1 MDKLQF
7 KISAA
12 LKNLIGKE
20 LITDEYVAIFEL
32 VKNSFD
38 AYASKVEIIFE
49 NLYDKVN
56 ESRIVI
62 KDNGKGMNFHDLE
75 NKWLFVA
82 YSAKVDGTED
92 IIEEDE
98 SDYRNKINVNRTF
111 AGAKGIGR
119 FSCDRLGTNLNLIT
133 IKDEPKTKI
142 ENLFINWEKFEED
155 QEELFVNI
163 DVTHNIL
170 QSISYK
176 DFNQGTILE
185 ITGLRDNWNRVNL
198 LRLKYSLEKL
208 INPNQENDARNFKI
222 EIIAKEELQAD
233 KDKKSERDQVNG
245 PVNNFLFE
253 TLNLKTTQIKTE
265 IINNGELI
273 TTTLSDRGK
282 DIYTLTEKNPY
293 NLHSNINV
301 HLFILNQAAKI
312 NFRIMMG
319 VSPVEYGSIFLYK
332 NGFRIYPFGEE
343 GEDRLGIDRRKQQ
356 GYARYLGTRE
366 LLGRIEINDKNNV
379 DDFKETTS
387 RDGGLL
393 RNDKYDNLVDFFFEK
408 ALKRLEKYVV
418 DLIKWGEP
426 LKILEGKSI
435 KPEDIKKEIIL
446 MIGNIARNEDVIEI
460 NYDKSFLNVIASREE
475 ESLPKNLK
483 NLEVLADKTDNP
495 EIQKKARKLLKQ
507 FQEHN
512 QALKETQRELKV
524 VSLLKKDQEEEL
536 KNVQSQNLF
545 LKSIS
550 TRDFDQVVSFLHQIG
565 IYSNTI
571 DIYLNRIRK
580 KLKNNEKINNNEL
593 SEFIDKI
600 NFENRK
606 IISFSKFATKAG
618 YKYEEQIV
626 EEDLVSF
633 FSQYIGQVK
642 DKYDFN
648 IFLDNN
654 GSVAFIK
661 QFRPIEM
668 ILVIDTFLS
677 NSQKQRPTF
686 VKFIFNK
693 EGEDLLII
701 ITDDGKGLNRSIRNP
716 NDIFEKGFTT
726 TPGSGVGLFFAQQII
741 RKLKGVISVNT
752 EIEKGIEF
760 NVRVKK

>member
-38 AYASKVEIIFE
+38 AYATQVEIIFE
-49 NLYDKVN
+49 NLYNKKG
-56 ESRIVI
+56 SKIII

-92 IIEEDE
+92 INDNDE
-98 SDYRNKINVNRTF
+98 TDYRNKINVTRTF

-133 IKDEPKTKI
+133 IKDESQAKI
-142 ENLFINWEKFEED
+142 ENLFVNWEEFEED

-163 DVTHNIL
+163 NVTHNVL
-170 QSISYK
+170 ESVSYK
-176 DFNQGTILE
+176 DIEHGTILE
-185 ITGLRDNWNRVNL
+185 ITKLRDNWDREKL
-198 LRLKYSLEKL
+198 LKLKTSLEKL
-208 INPNQENDARNFKI
+208 INPNQENDARNFSI
-222 EIIAKEELQAD
+222 ELIAKEEIQTD
-233 KDKKSERDQVNG
+233 RDKKSQRDKVNG
-245 PVNNFLFE
+245 PVKNFLFE
-253 TLNLKTTQIKTE
+253 TLELKTTQIKTE
-265 IINNGELI
+265 IVDEGSFIISELV
-273 TTTLSDRGK
+273 DRGK
-282 DIYTLTEKNPY
+282 RIYKVKEKNPY
-293 NLHSNINV
+293 NLKSNIKI
-301 HLFILNQAAKI
+301 HLFQLNQAAKI
-312 NFRIMMG
+312 NFKRIMG
-319 VSPVEYGSIFLYK
+319 VHSVEYGSIYLYK

-343 GEDRLGIDRRKQQ
+343 GIDLLGIDRRKQQ

-366 LLGRIEINDKNNV
+366 ILGRIEINDRANIDNL
-379 DDFKETTS
+379 KETTS
-387 RDGGLL
+387 RDGGLIK
-393 RNDKYDNLVDFFFEK
+393 NEKYENLVDFFFEK
-408 ALKRLEKYVV
+408 ALRRLEKYVV

-426 LKILEGKSI
+426 LKNDGKEI
-435 KPEDIKKEIIL
+435 KPSDIRNEILSLIS
-446 MIGNIARNEDVIEI
+446 NIAKNEEVIDLD
-460 NYDKSFLNVIASREE
+460 YDKNFLNVIRERGE
-475 ESLPKNLK
+475 ENLPQNLK
-483 NLEVLADKTDNP
+483 SLEILAEKTDNP
-495 EIQKKARKLLKQ
+495 ELHKKTQKILSQTKAL
-507 FQEHN
+507 QEAY
-512 QALKETQRELKV
+512 QETQREKV
-524 VSLLKKDQEEEL
+524 VATILKKDIEEEL
-536 KNVQSQNLF
+536 KQTQSQNLF

-550 TRDFDQVVSFLHQIG
+550 TRDFDQVVSFIHQIG

-580 KLKNNEKINNNEL
+580 KIKNNEKISNDEL

-633 FSQYIGQVK
+633 ISQYIDQVQ
-642 DKYDFN
+642 DKYDFK
-648 IFLDNN
+648 ILQTIN
-654 GSVAFIK
+654 GNVTFIK

-677 NSQKQRPTF
+677 NSQKQKPSI
-686 VKFIFNK
+686 VKFNFY
-693 EGEDLLII
+693 EEDEDLLIK
-701 ITDDGKGLNRSIRNP
+701 ITDDGKGLNKSIKNP
-716 NDIFEKGFTT
+716 GDIFEKGFTT
-726 TPGSGVGLFFAQQII
+726 TTGSGVGLFFAQQII
-741 RKLKGVISVNT
+741 RKLKGTISVNS
-752 EIEKGIEF
+752 EVEKGIEF
-760 NVRVKK
+760 NMRVKK